1 MALED
6 KVNEILGLEPA
17 KTPTPKEEFKAP
29 VPRKEDKDKQD
40 IDNDHKYSRENYY
53 NLIEKGQEATE
64 GILDVAKE
72 GQHPR
77 AYEVAGN
84 LIKSVADTVDKLQD
98 LNKKL
103 KDLKELPKT
112 ANANIKNALFV
123 GSTAELQKML
133 KKDEVIEGKADTPE
147 KTDIQ
152 DK

>member
-6 KVNEILGLEPA
+6 KVNEILGLES
-17 KTPTPKEEFKAP
+17 KTPPKEEFKAP
-29 VPRKEDKDKQD
+29 VPRKEDKNKEDVE
-40 IDNDHKYSRENYY
+40 NDHKNSREYYY
-53 NLIEKGQEATE
+53 NLIEKGQEAIE

-77 AYEVAGN
+77 AYEVALAG
-84 LIKSVADTVDKLQD
+84 IKNGADTVDKLQD

-133 KKDEVIEGKADTPE
+133 KKDEVIEGKAETP
-147 KTDIQ
+147 KKDDIS